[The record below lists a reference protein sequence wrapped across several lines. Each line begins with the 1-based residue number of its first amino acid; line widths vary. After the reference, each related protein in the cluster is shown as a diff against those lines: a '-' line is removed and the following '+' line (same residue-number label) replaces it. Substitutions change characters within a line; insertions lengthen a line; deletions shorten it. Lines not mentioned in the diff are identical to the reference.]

1 CHGAGFH
8 AAVRDRTYRCD
19 AQRNLAPPRARAAH
33 AQGARSVT
41 VPDLG
46 PHAAFILAAY
56 AAAVFIVVGL
66 CAWVI
71 VDYRVQRRV
80 LAELD
85 EQGIRR
91 RSDAVGREEP
101 A

>member
-1 CHGAGFH
+1 M
-8 AAVRDRTYRCD
+8 
-19 AQRNLAPPRARAAH
+19 
-33 AQGARSVT
+33 
-41 VPDLG
+41 PDLG

-56 AAAVFIVVGL
+56 AAALIIVVWL